1 MLKTREVYLV
11 SVTLNDGQALLCTL
25 LSKPDSSILAAVAAV
40 QNVPADFGKV
50 LALAA
55 DIAIPAVGEKADTA
69 ISVVDTIIGTVRVE
83 TQQAYVLPVKR
94 PRKPKTDAPADAAAP
109 AADASKPKRGRK
121 ARAAAPVETPV
132 DAQIVNPDNVTA

>member
-25 LSKPDSSILAAVAAV
+25 LSKPDSLTLAAVATA
-40 QNVPADFGKV
+40 QNAPADFSKV

-55 DIAIPAVGEKADTA
+55 DIAVPALGEKAVDTA
-69 ISVVDTIIGTVRVE
+69 IIVVDTIIGTVRVE
-83 TQQAYVLPVKR
+83 TQQAYGLPVKR
-94 PRKPKTDAPADAAAP
+94 PRKPKTDAPADATAAP
-109 AADASKPKRGRK
+109 ATGKKRGRK
-121 ARAAAPVETPV
+121 AKAAPVETPV